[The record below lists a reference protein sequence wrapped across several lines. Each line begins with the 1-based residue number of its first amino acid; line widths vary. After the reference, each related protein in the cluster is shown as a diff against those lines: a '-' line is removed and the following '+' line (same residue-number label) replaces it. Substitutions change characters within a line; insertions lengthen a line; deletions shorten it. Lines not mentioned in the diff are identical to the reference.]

1 MVNLS
6 VMRLSFD
13 MKVSLSFIVIFVRL
27 AFSRAFV
34 QKHVDRSFIW
44 SFRVFPDSVYDIN
57 YFIVKRPT
65 AVKCSIRSME
75 FLVNSIFAINGSND
89 KAW

>member
-1 MVNLS
+1 MLNLS

-27 AFSRAFV
+27 AFSRVFV
-34 QKHVDRSFIW
+34 QKHVDRGFIW
-44 SFRVFPDSVYDIN
+44 SFRVFPDIN